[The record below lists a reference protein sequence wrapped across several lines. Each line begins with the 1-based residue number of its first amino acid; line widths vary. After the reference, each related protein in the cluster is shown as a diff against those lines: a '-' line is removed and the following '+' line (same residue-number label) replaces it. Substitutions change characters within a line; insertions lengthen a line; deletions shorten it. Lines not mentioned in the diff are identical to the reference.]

1 MTRRAGRTA
10 LGVWVVVAIAVA
22 GCARMAGRPEAPE
35 PRAAGTRRVAV
46 LPFRV
51 QGFIDSYGRF
61 ASDPEADAMPD
72 DLGAYVAERL
82 TSELEKLGAPVVPAS
97 TVLQATP
104 VAGAALYDSK
114 LAVRVARTVG
124 ADAAVYGA
132 VHRFVQ
138 RKGSALSVERP
149 ASVEYRALV
158 VDAASGM
165 VIGNYLFDFTQQPL
179 AADLTTLPDFIQ
191 GGGKWRT
198 REEILDGSLA
208 KTAAKIRGTL
218 GAPTP

>member
-1 MTRRAGRTA
+1 MRR
-10 LGVWVVVAIAVA
+10 
-22 GCARMAGRPEAPE
+22 
-35 PRAAGTRRVAV
+35 RAAGWCVTLVVAAGCGFGGGAEPKTPRVEGQQRRVAV

-51 QGFIDSYGRF
+51 RGFIDSTGRF
-61 ASDPEADAMPD
+61 ASDPQAGPMED
-72 DLGAYVAERL
+72 DLGVYVAERL
-82 TSELEKLGAPVVPAS
+82 TSDLTSLGTPVVPAS

-104 VAGAALYDSK
+104 PAGAALYDNK
-114 LAVRVARTVG
+114 LAVRVAREVG

-138 RKGSALSVERP
+138 RKGSALSVESP

-158 VDAASGM
+158 VDAASGV

-179 AADLTTLPDFIQ
+179 AADLTTLPDFLQ

-198 REEILDGSLA
+198 REEILDGSL
-208 KTAAKIRGTL
+208 TKIANKVRGTVL
-218 GAPTP
+218 ASTP